1 MVLDSGGAFGTQPW
15 GGLSTTGTRPSPFDH
30 IGLRVRC
37 GDVGGGRM
45 DSPFVGGFLA
55 GASPFPRS
63 DYPRS
68 GRGSSVEWPHRCKIR
83 NRPADLQRR
92 IHNIDREVPV
102 CPSTK

>member
-1 MVLDSGGAFGTQPW
+1 MVLDSGGAFGTRPW

-55 GASPFPRS
+55 GASTFPRS

-68 GRGSSVEWPHRCKIR
+68 GRDPPSNGLTAARSGI
-83 NRPADLQRR
+83 DRR
-92 IHNIDREVPV
+92 I
-102 CPSTK
+102 